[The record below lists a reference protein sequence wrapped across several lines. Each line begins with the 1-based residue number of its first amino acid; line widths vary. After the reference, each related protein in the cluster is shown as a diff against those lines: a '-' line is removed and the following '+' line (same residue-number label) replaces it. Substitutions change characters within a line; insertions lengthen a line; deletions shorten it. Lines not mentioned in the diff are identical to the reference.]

1 MKIINLPRGYGKTT
15 RLLYASEFNN
25 APILCVSQHHKQR
38 LLDRAKELNL
48 AIPEPITPSDVI
60 NGGVFKTGLRDT
72 DIFIDD
78 AQAVL
83 RYLLSGLGMT
93 GNIKAITITDE
104 EDTK

>member
-15 RLLYASEFNN
+15 RMLYASEFND
-25 APILCVSQHHKQR
+25 APILCVSQHHKQH

-48 AIPEPITPSDVI
+48 QIPEPITPSDVM
-60 NGGVFKTGLRDT
+60 GGIFKTSRGDT
-72 DIFIDD
+72 DILIDD

-104 EDTK
+104 EYTI